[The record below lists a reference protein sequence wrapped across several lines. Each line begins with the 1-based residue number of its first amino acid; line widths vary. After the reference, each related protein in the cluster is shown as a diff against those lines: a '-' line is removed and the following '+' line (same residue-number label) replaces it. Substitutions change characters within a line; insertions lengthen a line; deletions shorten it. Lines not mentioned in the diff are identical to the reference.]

1 MNHRKQIASLI
12 FKRLT
17 IEKETLK
24 KQFSGSKNQIGYFY
38 IDKLLPLDLIEE
50 IHRHLPKLSDS
61 ELKKNIREYKYVA
74 YQMNKYHPILE
85 EIIYAF
91 QEEKVVSII
100 AEICN
105 LQDILPDKNL
115 YAGGVSLMKKNNYLQ
130 PHIDNSHDKDQKLWR
145 VLNLLFYVSP
155 NWKLKNGGNLELWNN
170 GIEHAPIEIESK
182 YNRLVVMATHQK
194 SWHAVNKVKTDDIR
208 ACISNYY
215 FSKTPLSPHDNFHI
229 TLFRGRSTQK
239 ITDVLLRMDNSL
251 RKTVRKLFK
260 KGIRENPHQYKK

>member
-1 MNHRKQIASLI
+1 ML
-12 FKRLT
+12 FK
-17 IEKETLK
+17 K
-24 KQFSGSKNQIGYFY
+24 K
-38 IDKLLPLDLIEE
+38 
-50 IHRHLPKLSDS
+50 R
-61 ELKKNIREYKYVA
+61 
-74 YQMNKYHPILE
+74 
-85 EIIYAF
+85 
-91 QEEKVVSII
+91 VVSII

-155 NWKLKNGGNLELWNN
+155 NWKLENGGNLELWNN